1 MSTTPVNQTLSG
13 YWQQIPADT
22 PATVRQPRRQTK
34 IVCTLGPS
42 STAPDVILALAR
54 AGMDVARLNFSHGT
68 HADHAARIQA
78 VRDAAAEVDRPIA
91 VLADLCGPKIRVRG
105 LDAPLSVTAGQHL
118 VLSGVAAPAAAG
130 FAISFSGLAE
140 CVSPG
145 DPILIDDGLVRL
157 RTELVDGT
165 DVHCVV
171 EVGGRV
177 LPNKGVNLPGT
188 ALPIAAMTEKDAT
201 DLGFALAHGA
211 DLVALSFVRSA
222 EDMLDLRRCI
232 QRAGSQAATV
242 AKIEKAEAV
251 TQLDAIVEAS
261 DAIMVARGDLG
272 VEVGVSKVPLIQKRI
287 IECARRHGRAV
298 ITATQMLES
307 MIDRPEPTR
316 AEASDVA
323 NAIIDGTSAVMLS
336 AETASGRFPLE
347 AVGVLDT
354 VAREVEP
361 SLGHQTA
368 GDGQADLPS
377 VLAASACDVA
387 HRINARL
394 IAVPTETGATAR
406 EVARSH
412 PSMPVVAASSD
423 PALLRRLAL
432 EWGVVPIQ
440 IPSVGSAEMVWNEIL
455 HAIRARDLAGAGD
468 TVVFTGRTELS
479 LPGQTT
485 HVLVHRLA

>member
-1 MSTTPVNQTLSG
+1 MGPTPVNQTLSG
-13 YWQQIPADT
+13 YWQQIPAV
-22 PATVRQPRRQTK
+22 PAAELRQPRRQTK

-42 STAPDVILALAR
+42 STDPDVILALAR
-54 AGMDVARLNFSHGT
+54 AGMDVARLNFSHGA
-68 HADHAARIQA
+68 HADHAARIRA
-78 VRDAAAEVDRPIA
+78 VRDAAAEVGRPIA

-105 LDAPLSVTAGQHL
+105 LDAPLTVTAGDHL
-118 VLSGVAAPAAAG
+118 VLSRAAAPSAVG
-130 FAISFSGLAE
+130 FAISFSGLAD

-145 DPILIDDGLVRL
+145 DPILIDDGLIRL
-157 RTELVDGT
+157 RAERVDGD

-188 ALPIAAMTEKDAT
+188 VLPIAAMTEKDAT

-232 QRAGSQAATV
+232 ERAGSSAATV

-251 TQLDAIVEAS
+251 SDLEAIVPAS
-261 DAIMVARGDLG
+261 DAVMVARGDLG

-323 NAIIDGTSAVMLS
+323 NAIIDGTSALMLS
-336 AETASGRFPLE
+336 AETASGGFPLE

-354 VAREVEP
+354 IAREVEP
-361 SLGHQTA
+361 ALGFERA
-368 GDGQADLPS
+368 GDDHTDLPS
-377 VLAASACDVA
+377 VLAASASEVA
-387 HRINARL
+387 QRIGATL

-406 EVARSH
+406 EVARSR
-412 PSMPVVAASSD
+412 PSLPIVAASSD
-423 PALLRRLAL
+423 PALLRRLAI
-432 EWGVVPIQ
+432 EWGVVPIE
-440 IPSVGSAEMVWNEIL
+440 IPAVGSAEMVWNEVL
-455 HAIRARDLAGAGD
+455 HAIRARDLARAGE
-468 TVVFTGRTELS
+468 TVVFTGRTELR

>member
-1 MSTTPVNQTLSG
+1 
-13 YWQQIPADT
+13 
-22 PATVRQPRRQTK
+22 
-34 IVCTLGPS
+34 
-42 STAPDVILALAR
+42 
-54 AGMDVARLNFSHGT
+54 
-68 HADHAARIQA
+68 
-78 VRDAAAEVDRPIA
+78 
-91 VLADLCGPKIRVRG
+91 
-105 LDAPLSVTAGQHL
+105 
-118 VLSGVAAPAAAG
+118 
-130 FAISFSGLAE
+130 
-140 CVSPG
+140 
-145 DPILIDDGLVRL
+145 
-157 RTELVDGT
+157 
-165 DVHCVV
+165 
-171 EVGGRV
+171 
-177 LPNKGVNLPGT
+177 
-188 ALPIAAMTEKDAT
+188 MTEKDAA

-222 EDMLDLRRCI
+222 GDMLDLRRCI
-232 QRAGSQAATV
+232 EQAGSRAATV

-251 TQLDAIVEAS
+251 TELEAIVEAS
-261 DAIMVARGDLG
+261 DAVMVARGDLG

-307 MIDRPEPTR
+307 MVDRPEPTR

-361 SLGHQTA
+361 SLGREPV
-368 GDGQADLPS
+368 GDGLADLPS

-387 HRINARL
+387 HRIDARL

-406 EVARSH
+406 EVVRSR

-432 EWGVVPIQ
+432 DWGVVPIQ
-440 IPSVGSAEMVWNEIL
+440 IPVVGSAEMVWNEIL
-455 HAIRARDLAGAGD
+455 HAIRARDLAGAGEA
-468 TVVFTGRTELS
+468 VVFTGRTELS